1 LTIIFNSWTI
11 VKIYDDFWRD
21 EIRDMQNISRIF
33 RILRISNFNSIQS
46 SNIMTI
52 VLNFFINREAITKI
66 RRRISEIT
74 LSIRR
79 ISTIEDFISTLIHIR
94 TFTIEI
100 FKNFI
105 INNSSFRNR
114 LKELNSSMTF
124 KILQRS

>member
-1 LTIIFNSWTI
+1 MTIIFNSWTI